1 MWTEVEVAI
10 VRNMLTIRRKEM
22 GIFMDEK
29 LRKDINRFNENR
41 EELDVFGLMDLADS
55 IVPKLESLVD
65 NLEATN
71 KELKEEVMK
80 LTVIVI
86 NLEQERLSELY

>member
-1 MWTEVEVAI
+1 
-10 VRNMLTIRRKEM
+10 M

>member
-1 MWTEVEVAI
+1 
-10 VRNMLTIRRKEM
+10 
-22 GIFMDEK
+22 MDEK
-29 LRKDINRFNENR
+29 LRRDVNRFNENR

-71 KELKEEVMK
+71 KKLKEEVMGWK
-80 LTVIVI
+80 VRAI
-86 NLEQERLSELY
+86 NIEQERLSELY